1 MKRRLLSLHGLK
13 WNPFSPELP
22 VEALFVTSRVES
34 FCWRVEEHLVRDGG
48 FALIVGE
55 PGAGKSVVLRLLA
68 NRLTRNHDLVVA
80 ALTHP
85 SSNLADF
92 YREMGEL
99 FEVPLRPHNRW
110 GGFKVLRGRWQD
122 HLEAIRLRP
131 VLLIDE
137 AQELQPA
144 VLGELRLLA
153 ATEFDSRS
161 ILSVV
166 LAGDARLT
174 DKLQRDDL
182 QPLESRIRQRLA
194 MGYAERKELA
204 ACLDHLLEQAG
215 NPKLMTQSLKDALCD
230 HAAGNYRSLTRM
242 ADSLLAAAAEREI
255 TELDEKLFFEIF
267 TPDKRRG
274 ARS

>member
-1 MKRRLLSLHGLK
+1 M
-13 WNPFSPELP
+13 
-22 VEALFVTSRVES
+22 
-34 FCWRVEEHLVRDGG
+34 
-48 FALIVGE
+48 
-55 PGAGKSVVLRLLA
+55 VLRLLA
-68 NRLTRNHDLVVA
+68 DRLTRNRDLAVV

-99 FEVPLRPHNRW
+99 FDVPLRPHNRW
-110 GGFKVLRGRWQD
+110 GGFKVLRTRWQD

-166 LAGDARLT
+166 LAGDARLA
-174 DKLQRDDL
+174 DKLQRSDL
-182 QPLESRIRQRLA
+182 LPLESRIRQRLA

-215 NPKLMTQSLKDALCD
+215 NPNLMTQSLKDALCD
-230 HAAGNYRSLTRM
+230 HAAGNYRSLTKM
-242 ADSLLAAAAEREI
+242 ADNLLAAAVEREI

-267 TPDKRRG
+267 TPDNRRG

>member
-13 WNPFSPELP
+13 WNPFSP
-22 VEALFVTSRVES
+22 AGR
-34 FCWRVEEHLVRDGG
+34 
-48 FALIVGE
+48 
-55 PGAGKSVVLRLLA
+55 GAIHHAARRKLLLA
-68 NRLTRNHDLVVA
+68 RRRASGPRRRLRPDRRGTGHRQERGS
-80 ALTHP
+80 ALACGP
-85 SSNLADF
+85 AGAQPRLGGRRSDPSNLADF

-99 FEVPLRPHNRW
+99 FDVPLRPHNRW
-110 GGFKVLRGRWQD
+110 GGFKVLRTRWQD

-166 LAGDARLT
+166 LAGDTRLA
-174 DKLQRDDL
+174 DKLQRSDL
-182 QPLESRIRQRLA
+182 LPLESRIRQRLA

-204 ACLDHLLEQAG
+204 ACLDHLLEKAG
-215 NPKLMTQSLKDALCD
+215 NPRTQNLRDALCD
-230 HAAGNYRSLTRM
+230 HAAGNYRSLTKI
-242 ADSLLAAAAEREI
+242 ADSLLATAAEREI

>member
-1 MKRRLLSLHGLK
+1 MKHRLLSLHGLK

-22 VEALFVTSRVES
+22 VEALFTTPRVES
-34 FCWRVEEHLVRDGG
+34 FCWRVDEHLVRDGG

-55 PGAGKSVVLRLLA
+55 PGTGKSVVLRLLA
-68 NRLTRNHDLVVA
+68 DRLTRNRDLVVA

-99 FEVPLRPHNRW
+99 FDVPLRPHNRW
-110 GGFKVLRGRWQD
+110 GGFKVLRTRWQD

-166 LAGDARLT
+166 LAGDTRLA
-174 DKLQRDDL
+174 DKLQRSDL
-182 QPLESRIRQRLA
+182 LPLESRIRQRLA

-204 ACLDHLLEQAG
+204 ACLDHLLEKAG
-215 NPKLMTQSLKDALCD
+215 NPNLMTQNLRDALCD
-230 HAAGNYRSLTRM
+230 HAAGNYRSLTKI

>member
-1 MKRRLLSLHGLK
+1 MALSGIPSLPNCQPRHCSSRHGSK
-13 WNPFSPELP
+13 AF
-22 VEALFVTSRVES
+22 AGG
-34 FCWRVEEHLVRDGG
+34 EHLVRDGG
-48 FALIVGE
+48 FAMVVGE
-55 PGAGKSVVLRLLA
+55 PGSGKSVVLRLLA
-68 NRLTRNHDLVVA
+68 DRLTRNHDLVVA

-99 FEVPLRPHNRW
+99 FDVPLRPHNRW

-131 VLLIDE
+131 VLLVDE
-137 AQELQPA
+137 ALQPA

-174 DKLQRDDL
+174 DKLQRNDL
-182 QPLESRIRQRLA
+182 QPLESRIRQR
-194 MGYAERKELA
+194 MSYAERRELA

-215 NPKLMTQSLKDALCD
+215 NPNLMSLKEALCD

-242 ADSLLAAAAEREI
+242 ADNLLAAAAEREI
-255 TELDEKLFFEIF
+255 TELGEKLFFEIF